1 MEPAGKLTVI
11 GVLAAVVIL
20 LMIGLNKEDNPF
32 KSESQPSQYTLK
44 ERQPELSTPMYYLV
58 VGSFLDIENANSFG
72 QSVETLNHQLYILPR
87 TDGYIR
93 VGIFTS
99 PHRDAVVEY
108 QKMSRDD
115 FPKSWIT
122 YQ

>member
-58 VGSFLDIENANSFG
+58 VGSFLDIQNANSFG
-72 QSVETLNHQLYILPR
+72 QLAESMNHQLYILPR

-108 QKMSRDD
+108 QKMSRVD

>member
-1 MEPAGKLTVI
+1 MEPASKLTVI

-20 LMIGLNKEDNPF
+20 LMIGLNKDDSPF
-32 KSESQPSQYTLK
+32 KSDSQPSQLALK
-44 ERQPELSTPMYYLV
+44 EREPELSTPMYYLV
-58 VGSFLDIENANSFG
+58 VGSFIDIENAENFS
-72 QSVETLNHQLYILPR
+72 QSVQSLNHQLYILPR
-87 TDGYIR
+87 TDGYTR

-99 PHRDAVVEY
+99 PHKDAVVEY
-108 QKMSRDD
+108 QKMSRQD